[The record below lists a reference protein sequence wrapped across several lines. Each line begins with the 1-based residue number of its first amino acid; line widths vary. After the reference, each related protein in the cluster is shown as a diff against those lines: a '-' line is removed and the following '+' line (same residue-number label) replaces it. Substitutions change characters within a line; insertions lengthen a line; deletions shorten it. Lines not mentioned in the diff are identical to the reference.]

1 MKKKRWGFKPIVDLT
16 LFKNMKKK
24 RWGFMPIVDLTLYKN
39 MKKKNGVSCQLWI

>member
-1 MKKKRWGFKPIVDLT
+1 MPFVDLT